1 MVGTPCAQF
10 SRAVPLLQAEVRSLM
25 WSLNHRSPACFNN
38 HPWQPFRT
46 APPSHSLQGSDSDPS
61 TPLFHREAVGIHG
74 RGAQATWQS
83 PARRPPHH
91 SRGTYIPC
99 QAQPE
104 PAASSF
110 RAPVGAPVA
119 GSRSLSLFKPLRRG
133 VRQKSPF
140 AQWPSP
146 RLGTA
151 DCISFVLSCL
161 CREYCGP
168 YDGGGVDD
176 QQV

>member
-1 MVGTPCAQF
+1 MVDTPCAQF

-46 APPSHSLQGSDSDPS
+46 APPSHSFGIRLRSVHS
-61 TPLFHREAVGIHG
+61 LIHREAVGIHG

-83 PARRPPHH
+83 PAKRPPHH

-104 PAASSF
+104 LAASTF

-133 VRQKSPF
+133 VRHKSPF

-146 RLGTA
+146 RLGIA
-151 DCISFVLSCL
+151 DCISFVKSCL

-168 YDGGGVDD
+168 YDGCRVDD